1 MNFGR
6 QKVILLGV
14 GLLFMLLVVRAQQP
28 LIIDLSKNNNIT
40 ISKNIYGQFAE
51 HLGRAIY
58 DGFYSNGKIRPDVVA
73 ALKKIQVP
81 NLRWP
86 GGCFADQYHWRDG
99 IGNPTKRP
107 QRINNA
113 WGMVAEDNSF
123 GTAEFMELCKEIGC
137 EAYIAGNVGTGT
149 PQEMKDWIEYL
160 NFGGNCTLADLRK
173 VNGHPEPYRVSL
185 WGVGNES
192 WGCGGNM
199 TPEYYATLYRH
210 FAAFCPDY
218 PGAPLKKIV
227 SGANADDYHWTEV
240 MMKMIPA
247 EEMYGL
253 SLHYYT
259 FPTGKWNPR
268 GSATKFTEAEY
279 AHTLKEALRMEE
291 IITKHAAIMDK
302 YDPEKKVALIVDE
315 WGVWTDVEPGTPKY
329 AMYQQNSMRDAVV
342 AAATLNIF
350 NNHADRV
357 RGANLAQTVN
367 VIHSLIL
374 TEGDK
379 MLLTPTYWVFD
390 LYKVHQDA
398 RLVKMNFK
406 SPAYTSGKDTMD
418 AVSASASVDKN
429 NTLHVS
435 LVNLD
440 PHKTLPFVF
449 DIEGWKVNNMS
460 GQVLT
465 SGKFTDI
472 NTFEDPGNVRLK
484 NFTDFKVNGSKATI
498 TLPPVSVVMLEITQ

>member
-1 MNFGR
+1 MG
-6 QKVILLGV
+6 KVLLFILLAQSFNSGYSQEKV
-14 GLLFMLLVVRAQQP
+14 QILFA
-28 LIIDLSKNNNIT
+28 SNTNNVIA
-40 ISKNIYGQFAE
+40 KNIYGQFAE
-51 HLGRAIY
+51 HLGRSIY
-58 DGFYSNGKIRPDVVA
+58 DGFYRKGKIRTDVMI
-73 ALKKIQVP
+73 ALKKIHVP

-99 IGNPTKRP
+99 IGSTAARPKRV
-107 QRINNA
+107 NTT

-123 GTAEFMELCKEIGC
+123 GTAEFLELCRQIGC
-137 EAYIAGNVGTGT
+137 EPYIAGNVGTGT

-160 NFGGNCTLADLRK
+160 NFNDKSALADLRK
-173 VNGHPEPYRVSL
+173 ANGHPEPYRVNL

-199 TPEYYATLYRH
+199 TPEYYAQLYRH

-218 PGAPLKKIV
+218 PGAPLKKVV

-247 EEMYGL
+247 GEMYGL

-268 GSATKFTEAEY
+268 GSATKFTEIEY
-279 AHTLKEALRMEE
+279 SHTLKEALRMEE

-302 YDPEKKVALIVDE
+302 YDPQKKVALLVDE

-329 AMYQQNSMRDAVV
+329 AMYQQNSMRDALV

-374 TEGDK
+374 TKGDQ

-398 RLVKMNFK
+398 RLIKLNFK
-406 SPAYTSGKDTMD
+406 SPSYAFGKDTVD
-418 AVSASASVDKN
+418 ALSASASVDKN
-429 NTLHVS
+429 NTIHIS

-440 PHKTLPFVF
+440 PHKAVPFVF
-449 DIEGWKVNNMS
+449 DLTGWKVNNMS

-465 SGKFTDI
+465 SAKFTDI
-472 NTFEDPGNVRLK
+472 NTFENPNKVRLK
-484 NFTDFKVNGSKATI
+484 CFSGFNFDGSKATI
-498 TLPPVSVVMLEITQ
+498 SLPPISVVMLEIKR

>member
-1 MNFGR
+1 MIKTFYLFLIVLACGLDFLCIA
-6 QKVILLGV
+6 QEKVVLTIGNTDST
-14 GLLFMLLVVRAQQP
+14 
-28 LIIDLSKNNNIT
+28 IISR
-40 ISKNIYGQFAE
+40 NIYGQFAE
-51 HLGRAIY
+51 HLGRSIY
-58 DGFYSNGKIRPDVVA
+58 DGFYRNGKIRTDVAA

-99 IGNPTKRP
+99 IGSTAARPKRVN
-107 QRINNA
+107 IT
-113 WGMVAEDNSF
+113 WGMVGEDNSF
-123 GTAEFMELCKEIGC
+123 GTAEFMDLCKQIGC

-160 NFGGNCTLADLRK
+160 NFNGKSTLADLRRT
-173 VNGHPEPYRVSL
+173 NGHPKPYRVSL

-199 TPEYYATLYRH
+199 TPEYYAGLYRH
-210 FAAFCPDY
+210 YAAFCPDY

-240 MMKMIPA
+240 MMKTIPV

-259 FPTGKWNPR
+259 FPTGKWDPR

-279 AHTLKEALRMEE
+279 AHTLKEAMRMEE
-291 IITKHAAIMDK
+291 IISKHSAIMDK
-302 YDPEKKVALIVDE
+302 YDPKKRVALLVDE
-315 WGVWTDVEPGTPKY
+315 WGVWTDVEPGTPRY
-329 AMYQQNSMRDAVV
+329 AMYQQNSMRDALV

-357 RGANLAQTVN
+357 KGANLAQTVN

-374 TEGDK
+374 TKGDQ
-379 MLLTPTYWVFD
+379 MLLTPTYHVFD

-398 RLVKMNFK
+398 RLLKLDFK
-406 SPAYTSGKDTMD
+406 SPAYVMGKDTVD
-418 AVSASASVDKN
+418 AISVSASVDKVGAV
-429 NTLHVS
+429 HIS

-440 PHKTLPFVF
+440 AKKNLSITLTLP
-449 DIEGWKVNNMS
+449 DSITAKTIS
-460 GQVLT
+460 GEILT

-472 NTFEDPGNVRLK
+472 NTFEQPDKVRVK
-484 NFTDFKVNGSKATI
+484 PFTAAKLINNQLT
-498 TLPPVSVVMLEITQ
+498 TELPPLSVVMLTLK